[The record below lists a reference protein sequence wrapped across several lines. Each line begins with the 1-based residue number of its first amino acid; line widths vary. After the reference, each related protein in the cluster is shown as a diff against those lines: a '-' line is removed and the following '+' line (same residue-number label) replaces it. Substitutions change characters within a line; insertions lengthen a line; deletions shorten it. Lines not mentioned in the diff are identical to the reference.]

1 MLGTSDLSITPIG
14 LGTWAIGGGD
24 WIFGWGPQKDSESI
38 ETIRRAIDNGV
49 NWIDTAAAYGLGRS
63 ESMVARA
70 LRAVPR
76 RERPYIFTE
85 CSLVWDE
92 LGNVSPS
99 LEARSIRQEAESS
112 LRRLEIDCFDL
123 YQLGWP
129 VEPNTS
135 SRADTRSLEEAWSTM
150 AALQREGKT
159 RFIGV
164 SNCDVGQLERLREI
178 APVTS
183 LQVPYSLL
191 RRGVE
196 DGTLPFCAGH
206 TIGVIADS
214 SMQWGLLSGKMTR
227 ERIDALPHNDW
238 RRRSPY
244 FREPMLTRALA
255 VAERLRTIGSRQ
267 RCTPGEVAI
276 AWTLHN
282 RNITATSVGVR
293 HAHQV
298 DEVVGAASV
307 HLSVQERHD
316 LESA

>member
-1 MLGTSDLSITPIG
+1 MSITPIG
-14 LGTWAIGGGD
+14 LGTWAMGGGD

-38 ETIRRAIDNGV
+38 DTVRRAIDNGL
-49 NWIDTAAAYGLGRS
+49 NWVDTAAAYGLGRS

-70 LRAVPR
+70 LRDIPR
-76 RERPYIFTE
+76 HERPYIFTE

-92 LGNVSPS
+92 LGNVSAS
-99 LEARSIRQEAESS
+99 LEPRSIRREAESS
-112 LRRLEIDCFDL
+112 LRRLEIECVDL

-129 VEPNTS
+129 VEPNFS
-135 SRADTRSLEEAWSTM
+135 SRDDTHSLEAAWTTM
-150 AALQREGKT
+150 AALQREGKA

-164 SNCDVGQLERLREI
+164 SNCDVGQLERLRRI
-178 APVTS
+178 SPVTS

-191 RRGVE
+191 RRRIE
-196 DGTLPFCAGH
+196 DHALPFCADH

-255 VAERLRTIGSRQ
+255 VAERLRTVAAPKGRS
-267 RCTPGEVAI
+267 PGEVAI

-282 RNITATSVGVR
+282 RSITAASVGVR
-293 HAHQV
+293 HAYQV